1 MLLIWPISVM
11 NQYSQGAATTEINI
25 GNLRMIKIELTLQ
38 IESLCSDLYSFT
50 NLRATVLCHSHLSR
64 QRGRLLIL
72 IENNQ

>member
-1 MLLIWPISVM
+1 M

-50 NLRATVLCHSHLSR
+50 NLRAYAIRICR
-64 QRGRLLIL
+64 DREEGF
-72 IENNQ
+72 